1 MSKPSWEEFK
11 ASFVASIESGSSVQ
25 EATSKA
31 TGSSGGNTGSTSPAA
46 PVAVTTRPGSTPSVK
61 WQDHNYIQ
69 NQINQRNQKSYAES
83 AKNADNSAFGSMLKD
98 AVAADDKAKKE
109 AAKHD
114 NSAGWEQR
122 KDRAN
127 APNLSE
133 VEEAISAYRN
143 AVDKESKISGTKEL
157 VEKNNPGE
165 AALLGSYFDDE
176 ISTAQRERNNLA
188 DILADYGIAT
198 NGSQVYADDFYKKY
212 FDSFS
217 DEAKASGA
225 STEVDVGRFFGG
237 NLNSL
242 QGNANK
248 SKLLSA
254 DEAQMYN
261 YLAELDKANGTNRAD
276 IYRRYMDGVLN
287 QRQGQL
293 RADEILAKERGNGRG
308 LLTGVEAVKA
318 GASGSLN
325 DLLATI
331 TGNVSQPTASEYTAE
346 ALRADL
352 TERGKNTLL
361 FDAAQSVGGMAPGVA
376 AGLVNPYL
384 GAATFGVTSG
394 ASGYQQKLAEGWSEQ
409 DAVAYGVLTGASEA
423 ALGKVF
429 GGIPSLGG
437 KVGGVFAKQLPKLDN
452 AITRAIRSGLGE
464 AVSEAR
470 EEAIQT
476 YIEPAI
482 VSLIKGVDFD
492 APDAEEVIY
501 NAIIGAITSA
511 GIGAPR
517 TAIDIARGVADS
529 MQNPSASAS
538 PQTVDDALQTS
549 GNEITPPTAQNAEQT
564 ASDEL
569 NSQAMQNAG
578 VAEQKNNALEGEGR
592 RGETVAVIERLKQ
605 SIPELA
611 NERAVSS
618 ETTEV
623 LATLPGKNIAEKA
636 RNLFSRIMGT
646 VSRAGLG
653 DVIIDNRAMKDDLSH
668 GVGAA
673 KAAVIPAI
681 PEIIRSGKQI
691 DFQQNWKGRP
701 YDGLIFAAPVELDGK
716 RVYIA
721 AIVKQTSVNRFY
733 LHEVVDMNG
742 DIIKIK
748 KSGER
753 ANPTGPSSVDVA
765 GTPSPQITD
774 TSSEASAE
782 AVASNNNNIVS
793 NVSGVNT
800 SEQINSS
807 APPKTVPTQSRFL
820 EQLFSEDERRV
831 EGLTEEDFTHEQ
843 RHDAAVNAEADQRI
857 NSEGVAKVQAE
868 LNNKPA
874 DQWNDTDVVTAQK
887 LLDSEVTEARSLD
900 GEAAAKAYAEIAKL
914 AKAYR
919 ESGTE
924 QGRAMRQRRGFD
936 NSVAGITALAAETL
950 YGENVSTRKKL
961 KPQRKSEIMNQVA
974 DLATRYNN
982 IAQGDV
988 DGIISMIKEVN
999 EVRGTTGLFSKET
1012 SETMNWALEQAKTFP
1027 DGEQFLSEVLATQ
1040 IKSIAGDYVA
1050 PSVSDSVK
1058 SYRFLSMLS
1067 KISTVARNLVSNGV
1081 LDGMEMFSNNITV
1094 PLDIL
1099 LSQFTGTRSTT
1110 VERGI
1115 LGSEAKRKGTTE
1127 GMVRSMIQ
1135 VGLDADLSDAPTK
1148 YDQRAGR
1155 NFKMTGNFLERFLS
1169 TWEKYENYALKTTD
1183 EAAKGGIAAE
1193 KQRGIDALLATGKVQ
1208 EGALSE
1214 RAKNVALERTLQ
1226 NDTFLSDAALGFRDV
1241 LNKGKYNPG
1250 AGDLLMPFAKVPA
1263 NAVSMSAA
1271 YTPAGVVSSAAKLV
1285 DVLKAA
1291 KDGTLTADQQ
1301 AEFVQSFGRAL
1312 TGAGLTVVSAFL
1324 GVAGVIKS
1332 VDNEDKDK
1340 AAAEKS
1346 AGQSGVQINLN
1357 AFGRM
1362 LNGESTDWK
1371 SGDILINVGF
1381 LQPINANLTM
1391 GLALAD
1397 AYDEDKEITLK
1408 TAAEFNAVALA
1419 ESILDFPA
1427 VSQIKNMVD
1436 NFKYSDEEEFLG
1448 KIGDAAFGFVGDVA
1462 GSFVPNVLRGIAAGT
1477 DPYIRDIYSGETT
1490 IEKIW
1495 DNIKAGIPGLRETL
1509 PVATDSWG
1517 NPKMQM
1523 AGPGLNFLNQ
1533 NILPGAVNVY
1543 QPNAVMPELE
1553 RLTEAGITGLYPN
1566 RNAPGKIND
1575 TELSY
1580 EDKQQYL
1587 KIANSIENKLYN
1599 EAVNSGFYES
1609 LTDEQ
1614 KGEWLRDIQSYA
1626 EDVADTAL
1634 RESKGINTDQ
1644 PSNTEKLLQGV
1655 DKPGTSNDIPALKEE
1670 NVLEYLLFSSQYSK
1684 LADNADYAGIDALLA
1699 NLDRFNE
1706 NTKDVI
1712 NNKDFSNLG
1721 DLLAFKDA
1729 GSNAET
1735 YFTIKDA
1742 IGETQWEM
1750 DVNSPTG
1757 SHVRMG
1763 GLASADIP
1771 DEEKDKLVSTGAF
1784 DLSKTGKA
1792 TYEILRS
1799 YNLSPEMVSAFFE
1812 YADWTQNAGKEA
1824 KSDGTLTAYE
1834 AAIALSKIP
1843 GLDNNTRSRIFN
1855 DFKAA
1860 FQTTGNDYGAWDNNN
1875 YTTALNRSTNYGR
1888 RVGNNEALEAL
1899 LAAAGIK

>member
-1 MSKPSWEEFK
+1 MATEQEKQAFRS
-11 ASFVASIESGSSVQ
+11 AYNAAINSGSSQ
-25 EATSKA
+25 SDAKA
-31 TGSSGGNTGSTSPAA
+31 AAHAAIGKTYTPQAASSNVAGTPSPAV

-69 NQINQRNQKSYAES
+69 DQINQRNQKAYAES
-83 AKNADNSAFGSMLKD
+83 AKNADNSVFGSMLKD
-98 AVAADDKAKKE
+98 AVAADDKARKE

-143 AVDKESKISGTKEL
+143 AVDKESKVSGTKEL

-293 RADEILAKERGNGRG
+293 RADEILAMERGNGRG

-331 TGNVSQPTASEYTAE
+331 TGKVSQPTASEYTAE
-346 ALRADL
+346 ALRTDL

-376 AGLVNPYL
+376 AGLIHPYL
-384 GAATFGVTSG
+384 GAITFGATSG

-409 DAVAYGVLTGASEA
+409 DAVAYGVLTGASEV

-529 MQNPSASAS
+529 MQNPLAPAS
-538 PQTVDDALQTS
+538 PQNVDNAPQTS
-549 GNEITPPTAQNAEQT
+549 GNEITPPTARNAEQT
-564 ASDEL
+564 ASGEL
-569 NSQAMQNAG
+569 NSQELRNAG
-578 VAEQKNNALEGEGR
+578 GNATISPNNNVMRAVEMAALNASPSEIFNATGLVRLGNGNLVEQSTGEVVWRADNGSKGNVEGNNAVQQAEGLSETGTVEDDGRGTVGIRGQEDGQNRATALTAEQRQRAAGEIAPFISSDPDSMADLFVEEYGSEEAFADVLIDAYLDGEIALEQWVDAL
-592 RGETVAVIERLKQ
+592 GETV
-605 SIPELA
+605 
-611 NERAVSS
+611 
-618 ETTEV
+618 
-623 LATLPGKNIAEKA
+623 
-636 RNLFSRIMGT
+636 
-646 VSRAGLG
+646 
-653 DVIIDNRAMKDDLSH
+653 ID
-668 GVGAA
+668 
-673 KAAVIPAI
+673 
-681 PEIIRSGKQI
+681 
-691 DFQQNWKGRP
+691 
-701 YDGLIFAAPVELDGK
+701 
-716 RVYIA
+716 RV
-721 AIVKQTSVNRFY
+721 KS
-733 LHEVVDMNG
+733 VVDN
-742 DIIKIK
+742 IT
-748 KSGER
+748 R
-753 ANPTGPSSVDVA
+753 A
-765 GTPSPQITD
+765 TD
-774 TSSEASAE
+774 TTATTA
-782 AVASNNNNIVS
+782 
-793 NVSGVNT
+793 T
-800 SEQINSS
+800 SS

-820 EQLFSEDERRV
+820 EQLFNEDERQI

-857 NSEGVAKVQAE
+857 STDGVAKVQTE

-887 LLDSEVTEARSLD
+887 LLDSEVNEARNLD
-900 GEAAAKAYAEIAKL
+900 GEAAAKAYTEIAKL

-950 YGENVSTRKKL
+950 FGEGVNTRKKL

-988 DGIISMIKEVN
+988 DGIINMIKEVN
-999 EVRGTTGLFSKET
+999 EIRGTTGLFSKAT
-1012 SETMNWALEQAKTFP
+1012 SKTMNWALEQAKTFP

-1094 PLDIL
+1094 PLDVF

-1115 LGSEAKRKGTTE
+1115 LSSEAKRKGTTE

-1193 KQRGIDALLATGKVQ
+1193 KQRGIDALLAAGKVQ

-1226 NDTFLSDAALGFRDV
+1226 NDTRLSNFALKARDAANDLLHVGSV
-1241 LNKGKYNPG
+1241 G
-1250 AGDLLMPFAKVPA
+1250 AGDLLMPFAKIPA

-1312 TGAGLTVVSAFL
+1312 TGAGLTAVSTFL
-1324 GVAGVIKS
+1324 GVAGVIKA
-1332 VDNEDKDK
+1332 VDDEDKDK

-1346 AGQSGVQINLN
+1346 AGQSGVQINLD

-1362 LNGESTDWK
+1362 LNGESADWK
-1371 SGDILINVGF
+1371 AGDKLLNVGF

-1397 AYDEDKEITLK
+1397 AYNSDEEITLK
-1408 TAAEFNAVALA
+1408 TAAEFNAEALA

-1427 VSQIKNMVD
+1427 VSQIKNMAD
-1436 NFKYSDEEEFLG
+1436 NFKYSDEEEILG
-1448 KIGDAAFGFVGDVA
+1448 KAKDAALGFAGDVA
-1462 GSFVPNVLRGIAAGT
+1462 GSFVPNALRGIAAGT

-1490 IEKIW
+1490 VEQTM
-1495 DNIKAGIPGLRETL
+1495 DNIKAGIPDLRETL

-1543 QPNAVMPELE
+1543 QPNAMMPELE
-1553 RLTEAGITGLYPN
+1553 RLTEAGITGLYPD
-1566 RNAPGKIND
+1566 RSAPGKISD

-1587 KIANSIENKLYN
+1587 KVANSLENKLYN
-1599 EAVNSGFYES
+1599 EAVNSGFYKG

-1626 EDVADTAL
+1626 ESAADTAFC
-1634 RESKGINTDQ
+1634 ESKGIKTDK
-1644 PSNTEKLLQGV
+1644 PSDTEKLLQGV
-1655 DKPGTSNDIPALKEE
+1655 DKPGTSNDVPALKEE
-1670 NVLEYLLFSSQYSK
+1670 NVLEYLLFSSQFSK
-1684 LADNADYAGIDALLA
+1684 LTGKGDYSGVDALLA
-1699 NLDRFNE
+1699 NLDRFDE

-1735 YFTIKDA
+1735 YYTIKDS
-1742 IGETQWEM
+1742 IGEKQWEM

-1763 GLASADIP
+1763 GLANADIP
-1771 DEEKDKLVSTGAF
+1771 VEEKDKLVNTGAF

-1792 TYEILRS
+1792 TYEILRN
-1799 YNLSPEMVSAFFE
+1799 YNLSPELASTFFD

-1824 KSDGTLTAYE
+1824 ESNGTLTAYE
-1834 AAIALSKIP
+1834 TATALSKIP

-1860 FQTTGNDYGAWDNNN
+1860 FQTTGNDYGAWNKNN